1 MDNNIHIESLGA
13 RLKEERLRKN
23 DTQKMFAARIGV
35 SVPTLKKMED
45 GNLSVQIGSWVT
57 ALRMLD
63 RESDL
68 DLLLASPQDIF
79 EKFNQEQMPK
89 RQRASRNKR

>member
-1 MDNNIHIESLGA
+1 MNSTSYLESLGA

-23 DTQKMFAARIGV
+23 DTQLMFAARIGV
-35 SVPTLKKMED
+35 SIPTLKKMED
-45 GNLSVQIGSWVT
+45 GNPSVQIGSWST

-68 DLLLASPQDIF
+68 DYLFAPPEDLFVKYNQASA
-79 EKFNQEQMPK
+79 PK
-89 RQRASRNKR
+89 RRRASRVQR